1 MYKLIISLHLIRP
14 NPLDSYNLSMRLL
27 MSLTID
33 TLKKNHT
40 ALTYSELY
48 LLNQVV
54 KAHDADH
61 DEFEKHAK
69 VLHQWLN

>member
-14 NPLDSYNLSMRLL
+14 NPLDSYNTAMRQLASM
-27 MSLTID
+27 TFD
-33 TLKKNHT
+33 TLRKSPN

-48 LLNQVV
+48 LLSQVV

-61 DEFEKHAK
+61 DEFSKYAK
-69 VLHQWLN
+69 SMH